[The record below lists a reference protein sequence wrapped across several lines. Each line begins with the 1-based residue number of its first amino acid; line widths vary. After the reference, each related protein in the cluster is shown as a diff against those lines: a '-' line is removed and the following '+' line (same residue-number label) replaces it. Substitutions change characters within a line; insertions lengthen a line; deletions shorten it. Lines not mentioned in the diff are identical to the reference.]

1 MAIPI
6 LLLILVCGTIAG
18 GILALVRI
26 RSALRWVA
34 VSGAAAAA
42 MFFGL
47 LATLA
52 FGLAYSH
59 PESGVALASVEWL
72 DSRAS
77 DISFYRANDFS
88 GNFAYEFRIGG
99 DDFATL
105 ARERGWQ
112 VGPLTEH
119 RNVMRYTFFLPE
131 TDSRRQ
137 KPFSVEFDS
146 GLFYESRR
154 PNGGGI
160 TVLYDT
166 NASRAYVSQS
176 SR

>member
-1 MAIPI
+1 M
-6 LLLILVCGTIAG
+6 
-18 GILALVRI
+18 
-26 RSALRWVA
+26 
-34 VSGAAAAA
+34 
-42 MFFGL
+42 
-47 LATLA
+47 
-52 FGLAYSH
+52 
-59 PESGVALASVEWL
+59 

-88 GNFAYEFRIGG
+88 GNFTYEFRIGG
-99 DDFATL
+99 DDFAVL

-112 VGPLTEH
+112 LAPLTEH
-119 RNVMRYTFFLPE
+119 HSIMRYTFFLPE
-131 TDSRRQ
+131 TDARHQ
-137 KPFSVEFDS
+137 KPLSVELDS
-146 GLFYESRR
+146 GMIYESRR